1 MSASETGGRP
11 ARRHPPVVYDG
22 MSQSESDGGLR
33 YLPNS
38 HSPGKDVSEIRI
50 TDSGAGGSEQAE

>member
-1 MSASETGGRP
+1 MSVSETGGPP

-33 YLPNS
+33 YLPT
-38 HSPGKDVSEIRI
+38 PTVQEKMF
-50 TDSGAGGSEQAE
+50 